1 MPLDRWIFPDFK
13 KGCLEQPFFLERA
26 QGARTDF
33 HLDLFTL
40 NRKSLGLEVRLPD
53 LLGVAL
59 AEADITAILFAFF
72 IEIQSLHNQ
81 RAILQIKSHKIN
93 LYRGVYL
100 GGMSDTAEK
109 VIILLPVL
117 LFSMA
122 IHEMMHAFASNYLG
136 DDTARLQGRLT
147 LNPIAHIDPFLTV
160 LIPLLLILS
169 GSPFLFGAAK
179 PVQVNFSR
187 LRYGEFG
194 GAIVGM
200 IGPVTNFLIACVA
213 AILFKSINPDLG
225 STLYSIFAITIALN
239 IGLFIFNSIPWP
251 PLDGSRLLYAF
262 APRGLQELMES
273 IEAMGFTS
281 LLIFVFLFYQFGGPI
296 QDLMIHLIHVLAPG
310 ISL

>member
-1 MPLDRWIFPDFK
+1 
-13 KGCLEQPFFLERA
+13 
-26 QGARTDF
+26 
-33 HLDLFTL
+33 
-40 NRKSLGLEVRLPD
+40 
-53 LLGVAL
+53 
-59 AEADITAILFAFF
+59 
-72 IEIQSLHNQ
+72 
-81 RAILQIKSHKIN
+81 
-93 LYRGVYL
+93 
-100 GGMSDTAEK
+100 MSDTVQS

-194 GAIVGM
+194 GAVVGM

-213 AILFKSINPDLG
+213 AILFKSVNPDLG
-225 STLYSIFAITIALN
+225 STLYTVFAITISLN
-239 IGLFIFNSIPWP
+239 VGLFIFNSIPWP

-262 APRGLQELMES
+262 APRGLQEIMEGIESAGLM
-273 IEAMGFTS
+273 S
-281 LLIFVFLFYQFGGPI
+281 LVIFIFLFYQFGGPI
-296 QDLMIHLIHVLAPG
+296 QDLMIRLIHVLAPG
-310 ISL
+310 LAL